1 MDDTRADDAV
11 DARQLALA
19 VIEQSIDQGPVGIAC
34 SRVDDHA
41 AGLIDDDDVLI
52 FIDDIQ
58 GDVLRDHLIFFLE
71 FDDSLYLIAF
81 VEAAVGLGFL
91 TVDGDFPA
99 LNELLGITAR
109 NIQGRRQIDV
119 QPLSLF
125 LFCDY

>member
-1 MDDTRADDAV
+1 M
-11 DARQLALA
+11 
-19 VIEQSIDQGPVGIAC
+19 IEQSIDQGPVGIAC

-91 TVDGDFPA
+91 TVDSDFLA

-109 NIQGRRQIDV
+109 NIQSRRQIDV